1 MEVVPQCTVTLANRS
16 ANEAGMLTGR
26 QQVWPNTVDPSIFAA
41 IYVCW
46 FEFKINCGPK
56 FAVRSTDPEP
66 VLGAL
71 TLNAR
76 KRYSYKATLIE
87 RKFTYLNLQLP
98 SFRGRPL
105 LPRVISKMLLSFNIC
120 RYNCFNFLSFW
131 AACRPIHRMPL
142 CSEFCCVHTNSITI
156 DGRVV
161 QCTHRVYGS
170 LSAGGWY

>member
-98 SFRGRPL
+98 SFRGCIL
-105 LPRVISKMLLSFNIC
+105 LPWDISVVLPIAFNIY
-120 RYNCFNFLSFW
+120 RYTRCFNFPTEL
-131 AACRPIHRMPL
+131 L
-142 CSEFCCVHTNSITI
+142 
-156 DGRVV
+156 
-161 QCTHRVYGS
+161 GS
-170 LSAGGWY
+170 LYSLDAFVLPCSAAYFPIA